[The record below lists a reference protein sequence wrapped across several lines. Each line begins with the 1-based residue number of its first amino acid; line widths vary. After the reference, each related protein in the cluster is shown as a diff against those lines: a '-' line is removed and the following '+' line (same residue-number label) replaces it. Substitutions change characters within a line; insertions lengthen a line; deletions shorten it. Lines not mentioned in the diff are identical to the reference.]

1 MWKRPGQTSGTIYT
15 TRYVQR
21 TSHDSEADD
30 QIGVSVDGVELEGS
44 HASSSKTTLP
54 AKTPAYPI
62 FLIGMRG
69 AGKTYIGNL
78 AAEVIRGTYTDA
90 DDVFAEHTK
99 SSVSDF
105 VEANGWPAFRQTET
119 EILGK
124 LIKEHHKDH
133 IIGLGGGVVE
143 SEEARTLL
151 AKHAQNGGVV
161 IHVTRELDAIEGFLD
176 SIGSTAARPKWGEA
190 FADVFKRREP
200 WYQQCSNYEFY
211 NVLEPLGGQSQE
223 DHVRA
228 MRLECDRF
236 FKFILGVDDNRPA
249 LTGRDSRPTNFLSL
263 TFPDIT
269 PALGQMIELTE
280 GVDAVELRVD
290 LLGESGVPS
299 INYVAKQL
307 SMLRLVTS
315 LPIVYSVRSKD
326 QGGRFP
332 SDQAT
337 AYQELVELG
346 LRSGCEYVDLEMA
359 WPTSILEQIT
369 QVKQNS
375 HILASWHDWS
385 GKMAWDGQ
393 AAETKYAQCAKY
405 GDIVKMVGFAN
416 SSVDNAKLQLFAA
429 AHTSKPLL
437 AINMGSLGQ
446 LSRVNNTTLTP
457 VTHPLLPSRAAP
469 GQLSAREILQARHLI
484 GSLPAQKFYITGSPI
499 SHSMSPTLHNAGFKA
514 LGYPHVYERL
524 EYAEVEQGLLDTYN
538 APDFGGASVTMPL
551 KLKIIPHLHTV
562 SENAKLLGA
571 VNTVVPY
578 LNERGEREFFGD
590 NTDWQAIHEA
600 AKINLDP
607 SALIAD
613 RLDVLVIGAGGTCR
627 AAIFAMHTLGATTI
641 YLYNRTLANA
651 ESVKSSFPANFNI
664 TVIDSLEITF
674 TPSVVVS
681 TVPGESL
688 SLDKSTGIYLD
699 GEVVLKGQKGVAI
712 DLAYKPRKTALM
724 ELAKGKEGWKAV
736 SGLEILCLQGFR
748 QFQMWTGKVAPKKQ
762 IREAVYGQ
770 YNREHPA

>member
-1 MWKRPGQTSGTIYT
+1 M
-15 TRYVQR
+15 
-21 TSHDSEADD
+21 
-30 QIGVSVDGVELEGS
+30 DGVEFEAS

-54 AKTPAYPI
+54 AKVSTAAFPI

-78 AAEVIRGTYTDA
+78 AAEAIRGDYTDA
-90 DDVFAEHTK
+90 DDVFAEHTR
-99 SSVSDF
+99 STVSDF

-124 LIKEHHKDH
+124 LIKEHRKDH

-143 SEEARTLL
+143 TEEARNLL
-151 AKHAQNGGVV
+151 AKHAASGGVV
-161 IHVTRELDAIEGFLD
+161 VHVTRELDAIEGYLD
-176 SIGSTAARPKWGEA
+176 AIGSTAARPNWGES

-200 WYQQCSNYEFY
+200 WFQQCSNYEFY
-211 NVLEPLGGQSQE
+211 NTLEPLGGQSQE

-228 MRLECDRF
+228 MRAECERF
-236 FKFILGVDDNRPA
+236 FKFILDVDDNRPA
-249 LTGRDSRPTNFLSL
+249 LTGRGARPTNFLSL
-263 TFPDIT
+263 TFPDVS
-269 PALGQMIELTE
+269 PALADIDELTL
-280 GVDAVELRVD
+280 GVDAIELRVD
-290 LLGESGVPS
+290 LLRQSDAQAAGVPS
-299 INYVAKQL
+299 ITYVSKQL
-307 SMLRLVTS
+307 SMLRLVTT

-326 QGGRFP
+326 QGGSFP
-332 SDQAT
+332 SDNADG
-337 AYQELVELG
+337 YQRLVELG
-346 LRSGCEYVDLEMA
+346 LRSGCEFVDVEMA
-359 WPTSILEQIT
+359 WPASVLESLT
-369 QVKQNS
+369 RSKYNS

-385 GKMAWDGQ
+385 GKMAWDGS
-393 AAETKYAQCAKY
+393 AAEAKYAQCAKY
-405 GDIVKMVGFAN
+405 GDIVKMVGFAK
-416 SSVDNAKLQLFAA
+416 SPSDNAKLSLFAD

-484 GSLPAQKFYITGSPI
+484 GSMPSLKFYITGSPI

-514 LGYPHVYERL
+514 LGHPHVYQRL

-578 LNERGEREFFGD
+578 LNEQGEREFFGD

-600 AKINLDP
+600 AKTNLDP
-607 SALIAD
+607 SILLSGK
-613 RLDVLVIGAGGTCR
+613 LDTLVIGAGGTCR

-651 ESVKSSFPANFNI
+651 EFVKSAFPDTFNI
-664 TVIDSLEITF
+664 VVIDSLSDLTF
-674 TPSVVVS
+674 EPPVVVS

-688 SLDKSTGIYLD
+688 STDKSTGIYID
-699 GEVVLKGQKGVAI
+699 GEVVLKAKAGVAI

-724 ELAKGKEGWKAV
+724 ELAKSRPGWKAV

-770 YNREHPA
+770 YNREHPE

>member
-1 MWKRPGQTSGTIYT
+1 
-15 TRYVQR
+15 
-21 TSHDSEADD
+21 
-30 QIGVSVDGVELEGS
+30 
-44 HASSSKTTLP
+44 
-54 AKTPAYPI
+54 
-62 FLIGMRG
+62 MRG

-78 AAEVIRGTYTDA
+78 AAEAIRGEYTDA
-90 DDVFAEHTK
+90 DDVFAAHTR
-99 SSVSDF
+99 SSVSEF

-119 EILGK
+119 EILGR
-124 LIKEHHKDH
+124 LIKEHRKDH

-143 SEEARTLL
+143 SEEARAMLS
-151 AKHAQNGGVV
+151 KHAQAGGIVL
-161 IHVTRELDAIEGFLD
+161 HVTRELEAIEGYLD

-200 WYQQCSNYEFY
+200 WYRQCSNYEFY
-211 NVLEPLGGQSQE
+211 NTLEPLGGQSQE

-228 MRLECDRF
+228 MRAECERF
-236 FKFILGVDDNRPA
+236 FKFILDVDSNRPA
-249 LTGRDSRPTNFLSL
+249 LAGRDSRPTNFLSL
-263 TFPDIT
+263 TFPDVT
-269 PALGQMIELTE
+269 PALAQMSELTQ

-290 LLGESGVPS
+290 LLREAKAGAFPS
-299 INYVAKQL
+299 ITYVAKQL
-307 SMLRLVTS
+307 SMLRLVTT

-326 QGGRFP
+326 QGGAFP
-332 SDQAT
+332 SDQAD
-337 AYQELVELG
+337 AYRQLVELG
-346 LRSGCEYVDLEMA
+346 LRSGCEYVDVEMA
-359 WPTSILEQIT
+359 WPALVLESLT
-369 QVKQNS
+369 QQKGQS
-375 HILASWHDWS
+375 QILASWHDWS

-393 AAETKYAQCAKY
+393 DAESKYVQCAKY

-416 SSVDNAKLQLFAA
+416 SASDNAKLSLFAE
-429 AHTSKPLL
+429 AHTAKPLL

-469 GQLSAREILQARHLI
+469 GQLSAAEILQARHLI
-484 GSLPAQKFYITGSPI
+484 GSLPSLKFYITGSPI

-514 LGYPHVYERL
+514 LGYPHLYERL
-524 EYAEVEQGLLDTYN
+524 EFAEVEQGLLDTYN

-562 SENAKLLGA
+562 SDNAKLLGA

-578 LNERGEREFFGD
+578 LNAEGKREFFGD

-600 AKINLDP
+600 ARMNLAP
-607 SALIAD
+607 SALLADELIA
-613 RLDVLVIGAGGTCR
+613 LVIGAGGTCR
-627 AAIFAMHTLGATTI
+627 AAIFAMHSLGATTI

-651 ESVKSSFPANFNI
+651 EKVKAAFPENFNI
-664 TVIDSLEITF
+664 VVIDSLNLTF
-674 TPSVVVS
+674 VPSVVVS

-688 SLDKSTGIYLD
+688 SLDKANGIYID
-699 GEVVLKGQKGVAI
+699 GDVLLKAPSGVAI

-724 ELAKGKEGWKAV
+724 ELAKARQGWKAV

-748 QFQMWTGKVAPKKQ
+748 QFQMWTGKVAPKDK

-770 YNREHPA
+770 YNREHPE